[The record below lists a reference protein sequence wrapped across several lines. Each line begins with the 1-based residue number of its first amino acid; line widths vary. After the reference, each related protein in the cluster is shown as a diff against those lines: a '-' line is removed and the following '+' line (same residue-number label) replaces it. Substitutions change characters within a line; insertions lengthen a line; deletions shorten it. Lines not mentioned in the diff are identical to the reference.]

1 MLKRNNRISH
11 RIVVREEVDIV
22 ETIEVVIEVGAVEV
36 EEDKTEE
43 EGAHDDQD

>member
-22 ETIEVVIEVGAVEV
+22 ETIEVVIEVGAVGV